1 MAGGVRPR
9 LIPVLYNVGSENV
22 CVIVGQPACDLL
34 VFSAW
39 DIASMSDT
47 NTVPLPA
54 IPGEPGPRPR
64 IGPLKLLLVFSQ
76 VTISG
81 FGGVAPFAYR
91 AFVERRRWLTNAEF
105 AEMFAFGQ
113 LMPGPGVT
121 NFALTMGYRD
131 SGAIGAIA
139 AVVGIVTLPVL
150 LMLLIGMTYS
160 QYGNLPQV
168 RDALTGM
175 SAVTAGLVVA
185 MALKMSSGMHRRRGS
200 LLLLL
205 AAFFC
210 LGVMRW
216 PFLAVIGVL
225 ASLGIWLAWRES
237 R

>member
-1 MAGGVRPR
+1 MSESNTAPRPEH
-9 LIPVLYNVGSENV
+9 PEQS
-22 CVIVGQPACDLL
+22 
-34 VFSAW
+34 
-39 DIASMSDT
+39 
-47 NTVPLPA
+47 
-54 IPGEPGPRPR
+54 GPRPR
-64 IGPLKLLLVFSQ
+64 IGPLRLLLVFSQ

-139 AVVGIVTLPVL
+139 AVTGIVTLPVL
-150 LMLLIGMTYS
+150 LMLLIGMTYN

-175 SAVTAGLVVA
+175 STVTAGLVVA
-185 MALKMSSGMHRRRGS
+185 MALKMSAGMHRRHRS

-205 AAFFC
+205 AAFFG

-216 PFLAVIGVL
+216 PFLMVISVL
-225 ASLGIWLAWRES
+225 AIFGIWMSWRES
-237 R
+237 H